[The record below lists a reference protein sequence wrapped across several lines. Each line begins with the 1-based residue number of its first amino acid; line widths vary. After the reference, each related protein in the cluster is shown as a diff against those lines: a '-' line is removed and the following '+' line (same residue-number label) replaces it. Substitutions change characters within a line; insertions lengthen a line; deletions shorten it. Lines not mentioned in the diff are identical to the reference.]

1 MKNGRKNLE
10 QESLIAVTQLF
21 KALSD
26 PTRLKI
32 LLQIAQG
39 EIAVNDIALAIDAK
53 QSTVSHQ
60 LRLLK
65 QANLVKTRREG
76 TTIFYTVDDTH
87 VIEILNQTIAHVS
100 HQ

>member
-1 MKNGRKNLE
+1 MEEKNLE

-39 EIAVNDIALAIDAK
+39 
-53 QSTVSHQ
+53 
-60 LRLLK
+60 
-65 QANLVKTRREG
+65 
-76 TTIFYTVDDTH
+76 
-87 VIEILNQTIAHVS
+87 
-100 HQ
+100 

>member
-76 TTIFYTVDDTH
+76 TTIFYTVDDIH

>member
-1 MKNGRKNLE
+1 MEEKNLE

-39 EIAVNDIALAIDAK
+39 EIAVNEIALAIDAK

-60 LRLLK
+60 LRFLK

-76 TTIFYTVDDTH
+76 TTIFYTVDDIH

>member
-1 MKNGRKNLE
+1 MEEKNLE

-53 QSTVSHQ
+53 TIDSVSP
-60 LRLLK
+60 
-65 QANLVKTRREG
+65 
-76 TTIFYTVDDTH
+76 
-87 VIEILNQTIAHVS
+87 IEIVKASKFGENTT
-100 HQ
+100 

>member
-1 MKNGRKNLE
+1 MEEKNLE

-26 PTRLKI
+26 STRLKI

-76 TTIFYTVDDTH
+76 TTIFYTVDDIH

>member
-1 MKNGRKNLE
+1 MEEKNLE

-87 VIEILNQTIAHVS
+87 VIEISNQTIAHVS

>member
-1 MKNGRKNLE
+1 MEGKNLE

-87 VIEILNQTIAHVS
+87 VIEILNQTIVHVS

>member
-1 MKNGRKNLE
+1 MEEKNLE

-39 EIAVNDIALAIDAK
+39 EFAVNDIALAIDAK

-76 TTIFYTVDDTH
+76 TTIFYTVDDIH

>member
-1 MKNGRKNLE
+1 MEEKNLE

-39 EIAVNDIALAIDAK
+39 EIAVNEIALAIDAK

>member
-1 MKNGRKNLE
+1 MEEKNLE

-26 PTRLKI
+26 LTRLKI

>member
-1 MKNGRKNLE
+1 MEEKKLE

>member
-1 MKNGRKNLE
+1 MEEKNLE

-76 TTIFYTVDDTH
+76 TTIFYTVDDIH

>member
-1 MKNGRKNLE
+1 MEEKNLE